1 MNNQNLF
8 WTIDLSI
15 VIYVTNVVIDPFELS
30 KDQPVSFCEMHLFGL
45 IGSLLFWNVNAKE
58 DSRGG
63 MNNIVL
69 H

>member
-8 WTIDLSI
+8 WTMDVSMA
-15 VIYVTNVVIDPFELS
+15 IYVKLS

-45 IGSLLFWNVNAKE
+45 IGSLLFWNVNANE

-63 MNNIVL
+63 INNIVL

>member
-1 MNNQNLF
+1 ML
-8 WTIDLSI
+8 
-15 VIYVTNVVIDPFELS
+15 FELS

>member
-1 MNNQNLF
+1 MFFGFSVFLN
-8 WTIDLSI
+8 I
-15 VIYVTNVVIDPFELS
+15 PFELS

-63 MNNIVL
+63 INNIVL

>member
-1 MNNQNLF
+1 ML
-8 WTIDLSI
+8 
-15 VIYVTNVVIDPFELS
+15 FELS

-63 MNNIVL
+63 INNIVL